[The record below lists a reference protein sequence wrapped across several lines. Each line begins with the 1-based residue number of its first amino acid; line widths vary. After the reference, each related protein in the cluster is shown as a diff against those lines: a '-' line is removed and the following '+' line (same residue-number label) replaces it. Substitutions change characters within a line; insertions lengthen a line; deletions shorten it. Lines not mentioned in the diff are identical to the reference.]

1 MTPAEIAAAI
11 QAGSA
16 ALQIALDLFK
26 IAKNNGADIDTDALL
41 AEANALQVQV
51 QAYRALTEDP
61 NQT

>member
-11 QAGSA
+11 QAASA

-51 QAYRALTEDP
+51 QAYRPLTEQP
-61 NQT
+61 